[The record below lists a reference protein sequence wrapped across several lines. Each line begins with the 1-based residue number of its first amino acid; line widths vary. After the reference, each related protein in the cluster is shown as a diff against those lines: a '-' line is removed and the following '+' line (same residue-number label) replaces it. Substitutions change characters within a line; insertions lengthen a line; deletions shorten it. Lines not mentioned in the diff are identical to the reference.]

1 MSLGLSLKSVGDGVY
16 TARQAHYVGYPGK
29 IFLNMLKCL
38 IIPLIVPSLIASI
51 GQLDLRLSGK
61 VGGRAVLYYTV
72 TTFLAVSLGIVLC
85 VTIRPGTANTD
96 QVIEE
101 GEDSKGT
108 AVDTLLDLIT
118 NCFPP
123 NLVQVSVSA
132 DKVTLSL

>member
-1 MSLGLSLKSVGDGVY
+1 
-16 TARQAHYVGYPGK
+16 
-29 IFLNMLKCL
+29 MLKCL

-132 DKVTLSL
+132 DKVILSL